1 VKTSELAATLSAK
14 FGDRVLGVDDFPG
27 LLGKVRF
34 DPAIATQLF
43 RAFRDDLGFTH
54 LTMVG
59 ATDWVDHREV
69 FYALWSDADRIYVM
83 LSANLSSENPTI
95 ASAVPIWPSANAH
108 EREAWDLVGVKFV
121 GHPDLRRIFMPE
133 GYAYHPLLR
142 SFKIHE
148 PEDLEVKVRSE

>member
-1 VKTSELAATLSAK
+1 MKTNELAASLTSR
-14 FGDRVLGVDDFPG
+14 FGAGILGVDDFPG
-27 LLGKVRF
+27 LLGRVRF
-34 DPAIATQLF
+34 EPAIALDLF
-43 RAFRDDLGFTH
+43 RMCRDDLGFTH
-54 LTMVG
+54 LSMVG
-59 ATDWVDHREV
+59 GTDWVDHREV
-69 FYALWSDADRIYVM
+69 FYALWSDTDRAYVM
-83 LSANLSSENPTI
+83 LSANLPVDVPSI

-108 EREAWDLVGVKFV
+108 EREAWDLVGIRFE